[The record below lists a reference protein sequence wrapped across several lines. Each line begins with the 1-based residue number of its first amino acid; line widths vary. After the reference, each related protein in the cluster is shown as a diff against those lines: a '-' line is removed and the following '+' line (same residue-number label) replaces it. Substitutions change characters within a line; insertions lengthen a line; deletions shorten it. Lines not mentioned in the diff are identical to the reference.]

1 MQTSEDANIVW
12 NEGLDATSLAENLA
26 GELVVQIGNAIAE
39 KGRAVI
45 ALSGG
50 STPKPLFNALA
61 DHSIDWEKVIVTL
74 VDERWVPESHELSNA
89 AFMKQNLLNALP
101 VGTRFVPLYQ
111 AAQTVEASFDLVL
124 ADYRE
129 ATATQSALN
138 SVHDSLSP
146 FDVVILGM
154 GGDGHTASFF
164 PDAKNIRDLVDI
176 DADQPLLTCHS
187 PSTQVERITW
197 SLPTLLNTTFLALHF
212 TGSGKLDVFEKAM
225 SGGATEELPIRSAIF
240 QTRTPLNV
248 YYAD

>member
-1 MQTSEDANIVW
+1 MQSSEQANIVW
-12 NEGLDATSLAENLA
+12 NEGVDPQSLAENLA
-26 GELVVQIGNAIAE
+26 GELVVQISNAIDV

-50 STPKPLFNALA
+50 STPKPLFKALSEH
-61 DHSIDWEKVIVTL
+61 DIEWDKVIITL

-89 AFMKQNLLNALP
+89 AFMKKHLLDSLP
-101 VGTRFVPLYQ
+101 TQTRFVPLYQ
-111 AAQTVEASFDLVL
+111 EAQSVQASFDLVL
-124 ADYRE
+124 ADYQAATGAPE
-129 ATATQSALN
+129 AEPVTS
-138 SVHDSLSP
+138 
-146 FDVVILGM
+146 FDIVILGM

-164 PDAKNIRDLVDI
+164 PDADNIDELVAI
-176 DADQPLLTCHS
+176 DAKAPLLTCSS

-212 TGSGKLDVFEKAM
+212 TGSGKLDVFDAAV
-225 SGGATEELPIRSAIF
+225 SGGALEELPIRSAIF